1 MDSFFYCEINSCP
14 LEDIQKNVEKQGK
27 KKKKKLPVIKPL
39 LIF

>member
-14 LEDIQKNVEKQGK
+14 LEDIQKNVEKQSK